1 MKDFHIETAAKQK
14 EEKLQL
20 AKNNEFVQ
28 STKAFCDELD
38 RELASFRNE
47 PKDRIVTLDTIE
59 RLAEEMIPRSTDQS
73 RRQIDLD
80 LAQET
85 MRESIEDQSVCI
97 NQIVVKE
104 DAHMFNESIESIEY
118 TAQGNNRMAR

>member
-1 MKDFHIETAAKQK
+1 
-14 EEKLQL
+14 
-20 AKNNEFVQ
+20 
-28 STKAFCDELD
+28 
-38 RELASFRNE
+38 
-47 PKDRIVTLDTIE
+47 
-59 RLAEEMIPRSTDQS
+59 MIPRSTDQS